1 MSILKQLFF
10 KSNNCFRSKLIIIIK
25 GNCEVVTDN
34 DDKS

>member
-1 MSILKQLFF
+1 MSILMQLFF
-10 KSNNCFRSKLIIIIK
+10 KSNNCFRSKLIIIK